1 MHGSCFV
8 LTATDPSPLG
18 GRGQH
23 TRTHTASTAMR
34 AQDHARMYGG
44 LVALRVLARKYEFKD
59 EVSV

>member
-1 MHGSCFV
+1 
-8 LTATDPSPLG
+8 
-18 GRGQH
+18 
-23 TRTHTASTAMR
+23 MR